1 VSVNGVPIVSTGE
14 DGRFDIPNV
23 LPGSYQIQ
31 FDVFNRYTLRQTVT
45 VGEGDT
51 AIRFEAQ
58 PLN

>member
-1 VSVNGVPIVSTGE
+1 VSTGE

-31 FDVFNRYTLRQTVT
+31 FDVFNHYTLRQTVT